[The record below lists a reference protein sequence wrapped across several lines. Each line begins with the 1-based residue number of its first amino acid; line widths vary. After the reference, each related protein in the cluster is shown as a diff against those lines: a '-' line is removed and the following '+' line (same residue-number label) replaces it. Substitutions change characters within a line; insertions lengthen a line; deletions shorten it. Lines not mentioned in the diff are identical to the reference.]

1 MNGKMKDKGKGMI
14 PGMEQDSSYD
24 GDEKPMEEMGS
35 MPTPEEMESAMLVM
49 RRMCEHMKKMQS
61 EE

>member
-1 MNGKMKDKGKGMI
+1 MKRKMEGKGMI
-14 PGMEQDSSYD
+14 PGMEQDESHEA
-24 GDEKPMEEMGS
+24 GEEGMKDIGS

-49 RRMCEHMKKMQS
+49 RRACEHMKKMQS